1 MMKYIFSTWILSLL
15 LINCN
20 TPTPSLSTGEFQNYV
35 EVKTFFNAND
45 PDTPIPDTYPSYP
58 GGIGGLLEDINHT
71 LRYPE
76 EMQARA
82 IEGEVIAKYM
92 IETDGSIGDITIL
105 QGVYPDLDREVR
117 RTIRSLKPWQ
127 PALKNG
133 EPIRVGL
140 VQPFYFSIKN

>member
-1 MMKYIFSTWILSLL
+1 MKQLTLLLFLSLCL
-15 LINCN
+15 VHCS
-20 TPTPSLSTGEFQNYV
+20 TPTPSLSTGEYQNYV
-35 EVKTFFNAND
+35 EVKTFFNADD

-117 RTIRSLKPWQ
+117 RTIRSLKPWL
-127 PALKNG
+127 PATKDG

-140 VQPFYFSIKN
+140 VQPFSFSIKN

>member
-1 MMKYIFSTWILSLL
+1 MKHLSLL
-15 LINCN
+15 LSLGLCITNCS
-20 TPTPSLSTGEFQNYV
+20 TPTPSLSTGEYQNYV

-92 IETDGSIGDITIL
+92 IEKDGSIGDITIL

-117 RTIRSLKPWQ
+117 RTIRSLKPWL
-127 PALKNG
+127 PAMKNG
-133 EPIRVGL
+133 DPIRVGL
-140 VQPFYFSIKN
+140 VQPFNFSIKN